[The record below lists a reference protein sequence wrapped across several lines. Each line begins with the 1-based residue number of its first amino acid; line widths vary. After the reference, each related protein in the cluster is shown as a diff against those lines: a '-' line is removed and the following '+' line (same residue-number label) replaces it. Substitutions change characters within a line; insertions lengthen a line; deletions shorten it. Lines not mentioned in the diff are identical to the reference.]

1 MCYTYVDHNKYKSE
15 YVIYLVGYNQKIVSV
30 IYFRYEFFVLLMSF
44 SVKSHVI
51 VKDLEIL
58 N

>member
-30 IYFRYEFFVLLMSF
+30 IYFTYEFFVF
-44 SVKSHVI
+44 
-51 VKDLEIL
+51 
-58 N
+58 